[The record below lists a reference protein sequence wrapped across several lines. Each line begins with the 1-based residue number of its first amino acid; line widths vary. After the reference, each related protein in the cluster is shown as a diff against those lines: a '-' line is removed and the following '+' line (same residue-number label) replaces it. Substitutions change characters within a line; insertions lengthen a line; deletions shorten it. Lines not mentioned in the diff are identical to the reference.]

1 MRMQPP
7 DGPIDAPAPLRNR
20 RIPVVIA
27 LAVIVLIV
35 AAVAIW
41 SRGGF

>member
-1 MRMQPP
+1 MQPP
-7 DGPIDAPAPLRNR
+7 DGPIHGSPQLQRK
-20 RIPVVIA
+20 RIAVVVG

>member
-20 RIPVVIA
+20 RIP

>member
-1 MRMQPP
+1 MQPP
-7 DGPIDAPAPLRNR
+7 DGPIDAPVALRNR
-20 RIPVVIA
+20 RIPVVVA